1 MNPQAESE
9 ARILC
14 LLLTN
19 VVYTMRKCSVLT
31 FMYVWYTQV
40 LPVESKSGFAD
51 DKQSLAP
58 QTRGAEGKNSQ
69 LAPSSPGHT
78 TREGQTTTAA
88 DVRTSIT
95 TSQQP
100 TAAPVARRLQ
110 KNVGDSS
117 GAQALAVLASVSS
130 MLHVSFILLVSY
142 KTICI
147 GRYVV
152 CHKGSNYK
160 LCMGC

>member
-1 MNPQAESE
+1 
-9 ARILC
+9 
-14 LLLTN
+14 
-19 VVYTMRKCSVLT
+19 
-31 FMYVWYTQV
+31 MYVWYTQV

-100 TAAPVARRLQ
+100 TAVARRLQ

-117 GAQALAVLASVSS
+117 GAQALAVLASVS
-130 MLHVSFILLVSY
+130 
-142 KTICI
+142 
-147 GRYVV
+147 YVV
-152 CHKGSNYK
+152 
-160 LCMGC
+160 